1 MPGSDRSTTRT
12 RTTGLGNSE
21 RRPDGVPKA
30 RGEFAFS
37 SDLWMD
43 AMLWG
48 HTLRSPHVSARI
60 RSVDFRPALAIPGVR
75 AVIAASDVPG
85 RPTFGL
91 EVADQPV
98 FASDVVRY
106 HGEPIAAVA
115 ADHPETARMAAR
127 AILVEYELV
136 EPVVDAEVALRSDPL
151 HPDGNL
157 FRHVRIRY
165 GDPGVVG
172 EVVVEGTYEVGMQDQ
187 AFLGPES
194 GLAVPGEDGGVDLY
208 IATQW
213 LHVDRDQIAAS
224 LGLPAR
230 LVRLHLAGVGGAF
243 GGREDVSLQ
252 IHLCLLALRC
262 GRPVKMVYSREESFF
277 GHVHRHPAKMWY
289 RHHADSAGN
298 LVKVEA
304 RLVLDGGAYLSSSN
318 AVVSNAACFAPGPY
332 RVPNATVDAYAVRTN
347 NPPCGAMRGF
357 GSVQVCYGHEAQMDK
372 LAAALHVDPV
382 DLRLRNALR
391 RYDRMITGQV
401 LTGVVPVR
409 EVIEAA
415 VGLPMPAGRCL
426 DDPALSLPGGAGL
439 SADLSDV
446 SRGVGLAVSFKN
458 IAYSEGFDDY
468 ASARVRLETDDSGSM
483 TATIF
488 IATAE
493 VGQGFVTLAGQIIA
507 EELGPVGVV
516 LAQANTSDVGSAG
529 SSSAS
534 RQTWMSGG
542 ALMLA
547 CAAVR
552 RILSERAASELD
564 EPAGVVIYDAGELR
578 STVSAKRVTA
588 AELLTSVPIDVE
600 EVYHHRP
607 TVALDGDGQ
616 GDAHLSL
623 MFAAHRAV
631 VDVDCGLG
639 LVKVVQVSTGQDVGR
654 ALNPLAVTGQI
665 EGGIAQG
672 IGLAVMEEIIL
683 DQGRVRNASFTDYL
697 IPTSLDM
704 PDVLAALIEQ
714 PEPEAPFGAKGV
726 GEPPTISSGPAVL
739 AAIRA
744 ATGLELSRAP
754 VRPEH
759 IALTGPFRIVSNH
772 ADERGATPA
781 SDDTDLQ

>member
-1 MPGSDRSTTRT
+1 
-12 RTTGLGNSE
+12 
-21 RRPDGVPKA
+21 
-30 RGEFAFS
+30 
-37 SDLWMD
+37 
-43 AMLWG
+43 
-48 HTLRSPHVSARI
+48 
-60 RSVDFRPALAIPGVR
+60 
-75 AVIAASDVPG
+75 
-85 RPTFGL
+85 
-91 EVADQPV
+91 
-98 FASDVVRY
+98 
-106 HGEPIAAVA
+106 
-115 ADHPETARMAAR
+115 
-127 AILVEYELV
+127 
-136 EPVVDAEVALRSDPL
+136 
-151 HPDGNL
+151 
-157 FRHVRIRY
+157 
-165 GDPGVVG
+165 
-172 EVVVEGTYEVGMQDQ
+172 
-187 AFLGPES
+187 
-194 GLAVPGEDGGVDLY
+194 
-208 IATQW
+208 
-213 LHVDRDQIAAS
+213 
-224 LGLPAR
+224 
-230 LVRLHLAGVGGAF
+230 
-243 GGREDVSLQ
+243 
-252 IHLCLLALRC
+252 
-262 GRPVKMVYSREESFF
+262 
-277 GHVHRHPAKMWY
+277 
-289 RHHADSAGN
+289 
-298 LVKVEA
+298 
-304 RLVLDGGAYLSSSN
+304 
-318 AVVSNAACFAPGPY
+318 
-332 RVPNATVDAYAVRTN
+332 
-347 NPPCGAMRGF
+347 
-357 GSVQVCYGHEAQMDK
+357 
-372 LAAALHVDPV
+372 
-382 DLRLRNALR
+382 
-391 RYDRMITGQV
+391 MITGQV

-426 DDPALSLPGGAGL
+426 EDHALSLPGGAGL
-439 SADLSDV
+439 SADVSDV

-458 IAYSEGFDDY
+458 IAYSEGFDDF
-468 ASARVRLETDDSGSM
+468 ASARVRLEADDSANI
-483 TATIF
+483 TATVF

-564 EPAGVVIYDAGELR
+564 EPAGDLVYEAAEVK
-578 STVSAKRVTA
+578 SSVSSRRLTA
-588 AELLTSVPIDVE
+588 AELLRSGPIDVE

-607 TVALDGDGQ
+607 TVALDVDGQ

-704 PDVLAALIEQ
+704 PDVLATLIEQ

-744 ATGLELSRAP
+744 ATGLDLSRAP

-759 IALTGPFRIVSNH
+759 IALAGRFQILSNPA
-772 ADERGATPA
+772 ADRRATPA
-781 SDDTDLQ
+781 GDDTRMQ

>member
-1 MPGSDRSTTRT
+1 MPAASGTLADRRTGGIGS
-12 RTTGLGNSE
+12 SE
-21 RRPDGVPKA
+21 RRPDGIPKA

-43 AMLWG
+43 GMLWG
-48 HTLRSPHVSARI
+48 HTLRSPHVSARV
-60 RSVDFRPALAIPGVR
+60 RSIDIGPALAIPGVQ
-75 AVIAASDVPG
+75 AVITATDVPG
-85 RPTFGL
+85 RATFGL

-98 FASDVVRY
+98 FASDTVRY

-115 ADHPETARMAAR
+115 ADHPETARLAAR
-127 AILVEYELV
+127 AIVVDYELIP
-136 EPVVDAEVALRSDPL
+136 PVVDAEVALEGAPL

-157 FRHVRIRY
+157 FRHVRIRH
-165 GDPGVVG
+165 GDTAVVG
-172 EVVVEGTYEVGMQDQ
+172 DVVVEGIYEVGMQDQ

-224 LGLPAR
+224 LGLRPS

-252 IHLCLLALRC
+252 IHLCLLALRT

-289 RHHADSAGN
+289 RHHASSTGD
-298 LVKVEA
+298 LIKVEA
-304 RLVLDGGAYLSSSN
+304 RLILDGGAYLSSSN
-318 AVVSNAACFAPGPY
+318 AVISNAACFAPGPY
-332 RVPNATVDAYAVRTN
+332 RVPNATIDAYAVRTN

-372 LAAALHVDPV
+372 LAAALHMDPV
-382 DLRLRNALR
+382 ELRLRNALR
-391 RYDRMITGQV
+391 RYDRMVTGQL
-401 LTGVVPVR
+401 LTGAVPVR

-415 VGLPMPAGRCL
+415 MSLPLPPDRRS
-426 DDPALSLPGGAGL
+426 DDPTLSLPGGAGMTAE
-439 SADLSDV
+439 SADV
-446 SRGVGLAVSFKN
+446 SRGIGLAVSFKN
-458 IAYSEGFDDY
+458 IAYSEGFDDF
-468 ASARVRLETDDSGSM
+468 ASARLRLERDDDDGV
-483 TATIF
+483 TATVIM
-488 IATAE
+488 ATAE
-493 VGQGFVTLAGQIIA
+493 VGQGFVTLAKQIIA
-507 EELGPVGVV
+507 QELGPLNVV
-516 LAQANTSDVGSAG
+516 LAQPNTSEVGSAG

-542 ALMLA
+542 ALLLA
-547 CAAVR
+547 CAAARQLLVD
-552 RILSERAASELD
+552 RAAVELD
-564 EPAGVVIYDAGELR
+564 ESALGLIYEAGEVR
-578 STVSAKRVTA
+578 STLSTRRVPA
-588 AELLTSVPIDVE
+588 ADLLVPAPIDVE

-607 TVALDGDGQ
+607 TVALDANGQ
-616 GDAHLSL
+616 GDAHLSM

-631 VDVDCGLG
+631 VEVDSELG
-639 LVKVVQVSTGQDVGR
+639 LVKVVQVTTGQDVGR
-654 ALNPLAVTGQI
+654 ALNPIAVQGQI

-683 DQGRVRNASFTDYL
+683 DAGRVRNASFTDYL
-697 IPTSLDM
+697 IPTTLDV
-704 PDVLAALIEQ
+704 PEVQATLIEQ
-714 PEPEAPFGAKGV
+714 PEPGAPFGAKGV

-744 ATGLELSRAP
+744 ATGLDLTHAP

-759 IALTGPFRIVSNH
+759 IALANAAPN
-772 ADERGATPA
+772 
-781 SDDTDLQ
+781 